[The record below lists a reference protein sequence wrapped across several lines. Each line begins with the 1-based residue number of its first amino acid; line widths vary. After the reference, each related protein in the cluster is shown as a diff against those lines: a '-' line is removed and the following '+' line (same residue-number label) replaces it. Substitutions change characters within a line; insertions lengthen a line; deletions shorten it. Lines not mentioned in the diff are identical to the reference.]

1 MPEAYVQD
9 SLLHVYNLRFLPCCY
24 YDRKLFLL
32 KKHASFQDKAPV
44 CHGEYGHEVSHQSDG
59 KALCINTFL
68 QLLCL

>member
-32 KKHASFQDKAPV
+32 KKQRHYKIKL
-44 CHGEYGHEVSHQSDG
+44 QSVMVNMDTKFLTNQTG
-59 KALCINTFL
+59 RPGINTFL